1 MENLSILT
9 GDIRLGRLVK
19 FTMKHSVLTFALGLC
34 IATPW
39 MKAADSPKVE
49 DFSGVWTTTATIDE
63 FDSRNARLTVSKKEG
78 KWTAI
83 MVNEEGERTDLT
95 RVVPT
100 EKGLTVEFD
109 MERDGQQAII
119 GAKAQLDKEGELKG
133 EWYAKDGDGFEL
145 MKNKWVAVRSIKED
159 IAGSWNVTAK
169 TDNGDMD
176 HAMVMKKEGNRFS
189 GYASSSEGDADFSN
203 LKLEKNT
210 LSMQVPYGG
219 GIVKIKSKLIGN
231 GQLKG
236 KWTFFDEFD
245 QEVATGEWIAK
256 KKAKKS

>member
-1 MENLSILT
+1 
-9 GDIRLGRLVK
+9 
-19 FTMKHSVLTFALGLC
+19 
-34 IATPW
+34 
-39 MKAADSPKVE
+39 
-49 DFSGVWTTTATIDE
+49 
-63 FDSRNARLTVSKKEG
+63 
-78 KWTAI
+78 
-83 MVNEEGERTDLT
+83 
-95 RVVPT
+95 
-100 EKGLTVEFD
+100 
-109 MERDGQQAII
+109 
-119 GAKAQLDKEGELKG
+119 
-133 EWYAKDGDGFEL
+133 

-169 TDNGDMD
+169 TDNGDME

-219 GIVKIKSKLIGN
+219 GIVKIKSKLIAK

-245 QEVATGEWIAK
+245 QEVATGEWIAI
-256 KKAKKS
+256 KKAKILRLGQRHSIKKPRNRFGSGFFFLQSENFRCQDIGINRVMELRSVYSNPSDLSTFEVQKLDRHFASLRSGRVLLH

>member
-1 MENLSILT
+1 
-9 GDIRLGRLVK
+9 
-19 FTMKHSVLTFALGLC
+19 
-34 IATPW
+34 
-39 MKAADSPKVE
+39 
-49 DFSGVWTTTATIDE
+49 
-63 FDSRNARLTVSKKEG
+63 
-78 KWTAI
+78 
-83 MVNEEGERTDLT
+83 
-95 RVVPT
+95 
-100 EKGLTVEFD
+100 

-210 LSMQVPYGG
+210 LSMQVLARRRYRENQVQAHCQWPTQREMD
-219 GIVKIKSKLIGN
+219 L
-231 GQLKG
+231 
-236 KWTFFDEFD
+236 F
-245 QEVATGEWIAK
+245 
-256 KKAKKS
+256 

>member
-1 MENLSILT
+1 
-9 GDIRLGRLVK
+9 
-19 FTMKHSVLTFALGLC
+19 MKHSVLTLALGLC

-39 MKAADSPKVE
+39 TKAADSPKVA

-169 TDNGDMD
+169 TDNGDME

-219 GIVKIKSKLIGN
+219 GIVKIKSKLIAN